1 MRAINYTLTSVKL
14 NAAKGGEK
22 AYKLTDG
29 GGLFV
34 RVSAAGTKT
43 WCYGYSFADKR
54 KEVTFGQYPEVSIK
68 EARDRHFAARQQIAQ
83 GIDPTAAKREE
94 KEAVRLA
101 AEADENV
108 FKVFAERWIGDM
120 LSDAS
125 ADYRSK
131 VRQRLANHA
140 YPYIGKKRLEAIKPR
155 DILPIVEKLRNA
167 PAMSEKVRGLIK
179 SIFDHAIRKLIVET
193 NPAEAMKGLV
203 KLPAPTHHAHLDEA
217 GLGEFWR
224 ALAKDN
230 VAGVDPSTVAC
241 TRFIALTLCRKSEA
255 LAARWSEIDMDEGTW
270 TITAERMKMRREHRV
285 YLPRQAM
292 AILKAQ
298 HELTGGKE
306 FVFGAIGRTNDA
318 PLTSTPVINLFKRLE
333 GVPKDFTPHGLRAT
347 GATILR
353 EHGFRRDVVE
363 LLLAHVETGVAA
375 IYHRHEL
382 ADERREALQHY
393 ADTIDSLAAGGKVV
407 GLRSKRRAA

>member
-1 MRAINYTLTSVKL
+1 MRAVNYVLTAIRL

-22 AYKLTDG
+22 TYKLADG

-34 RVSAAGTKT
+34 RVTSSGTKT
-43 WCYGYSFADKR
+43 WCYSYRFADKR
-54 KEVTFGQYPEVSIK
+54 KEVTLGQYPEVSIK
-68 EARDRHFAARQQIAQ
+68 EARDRHFAARQQIEQ
-83 GIDPTAAKREE
+83 GIDPMVAKREE

-101 AEADENV
+101 AEADEHV
-108 FKVFAERWIGDM
+108 FKVFAERWIDEM
-120 LSDAS
+120 LGDAS
-125 ADYRSK
+125 ADYRTK

-140 YPYIGKKRLEAIKPR
+140 YPYIGKKRLESIKPR
-155 DILPIVEKLRNA
+155 DILVIVERLRNV

-179 SIFDHAIRKLIVET
+179 AIFDHAIRKLIVES
-193 NPAEAMKGLV
+193 NPAEAMKGVV
-203 KLPAPTHHAHLDEA
+203 KLPAPTHHSHLDEA

-224 ALAKDN
+224 ALDK
-230 VAGVDPSTVAC
+230 VSVSGVDPSTIAC
-241 TRFIALTLCRKSEA
+241 ARFIALTLCRKSEA
-255 LAARWSEIDMDEGTW
+255 LAARWSEIDLEEGVW
-270 TITAERMKMRREHRV
+270 TISAERMKMRREHRV

-292 AILKAQ
+292 VILTAQ

-306 FVFGAIGRTNDA
+306 FVFSAIGRTIDA
-318 PLTSTPVINLFKRLE
+318 PLTSTPMINLFKRLE
-333 GVPKDFTPHGLRAT
+333 GVPRNFTPHGLRAT

>member
-1 MRAINYTLTSVKL
+1 MRAVNYVLTAIKL

-22 AYKLTDG
+22 TYKLADG

-34 RVSAAGTKT
+34 RVTSSGTKT
-43 WCYGYSFADKR
+43 WCYSYRFADKR
-54 KEVTFGQYPEVSIK
+54 KEVTLGQYPEVSIK
-68 EARDRHFAARQQIAQ
+68 EARDRHFAARQQIEQ
-83 GIDPTAAKREE
+83 GIDPMVAKREE

-101 AEADENV
+101 AEADEHV
-108 FKVFAERWIGDM
+108 FKVFAERWIDEM
-120 LSDAS
+120 LGDAS
-125 ADYRSK
+125 PAYRTK

-155 DILPIVEKLRNA
+155 DVLAIVERLRNV

-179 SIFDHAIRKLIVET
+179 AIFDHAIRKLIVES
-193 NPAEAMKGLV
+193 NPAEAMKGVV

-217 GLGEFWR
+217 DLGEFWR
-224 ALAKDN
+224 ALDK
-230 VAGVDPSTVAC
+230 VSVSGVDPSTIAC
-241 TRFIALTLCRKSEA
+241 ARFIALTLCRKSEA
-255 LAARWSEIDMDEGTW
+255 LAARWSEIDLEEGVW
-270 TITAERMKMRREHRV
+270 TISAERMKMRREHRV

-292 AILKAQ
+292 VIMKAQ

-306 FVFGAIGRTNDA
+306 FVFSAIGRTINA
-318 PLTSTPVINLFKRLE
+318 PLTSTPMINLFKRLE
-333 GVPKDFTPHGLRAT
+333 GVPKNFTPHGLRAT